1 MLIEKQYT
9 GRNKWNQ
16 KIWEVTLVCDEC
28 SLSFVEDYKNTK
40 KKLLKRTEHLCN
52 ACLSILTNKI
62 AGDRMRNYKAN
73 LSKEQ
78 KKLESS
84 MGGKAAQKSGKC
96 SSGWFT
102 TERWD
107 SMTIEQQNARVIKAN
122 SAAMEKLKQMSTD
135 ELAAHYTK
143 VLKGGI
149 GFISKGQQELI
160 DSLLDSGFIGNVQI
174 SNMNVDCCNHDF
186 KIVVEYNGDAYHCNP
201 KYWREGQY
209 STLIKM
215 TAREKWQKDRN
226 RYAVLRKMGYRV
238 IVVWESDWL
247 ADKNSIIKRIKSI
260 YETSKDRTNRKADLL

>member
-1 MLIEKQYT
+1 MAKLQCDSCSSEFIEKYSKTCRKQ
-9 GRNKWNQ
+9 
-16 KIWEVTLVCDEC
+16 
-28 SLSFVEDYKNTK
+28 S
-40 KKLLKRTEHLCN
+40 KRLEHLCPK
-52 ACLSILTNKI
+52 CLSVVMSKLSSDTMKRTI
-62 AGDRMRNYKAN
+62 ANMSIETQRGN
-73 LSKEQ
+73 
-78 KKLESS
+78 SS

-107 SMTIEQQNARVIKAN
+107 SMTVEQQNARVIKAN

-201 KYWREGQY
+201 KYWKEGQY